1 MTPEFKQMKK
11 RIAHGEF
18 QICGLCGGKI
28 TRPDDLSQDHIQ
40 PKSQG
45 GQTVPENLLPCH
57 SACNSR
63 KGNLTINEWYALI
76 NFKRGKLHY

>member
-28 TRPDDLSQDHIQ
+28 TNPDDLSQDHLQ
-40 PKSQG
+40 PKSMNG
-45 GQTVPENLLPCH
+45 PTVASNLIPAHVKCNNERGCLPI
-57 SACNSR
+57 
-63 KGNLTINEWYALI
+63 KEWYMI
-76 NFKRGKLHY
+76 QKMRGR